1 MTHESTAVG
10 LASAY
15 SNATTASG
23 DWWRDAVI
31 YQVYV
36 RSFADSD
43 GDGIGDLRGVR
54 SRLPHLARLGVDA
67 VWLTPF
73 YVSPQADGG
82 YDVADYRAVDP
93 LFGDLADADELVRA
107 AHELGLR
114 VIVDV
119 VPNHTSEQH
128 PWFRAALAGEPGA
141 RERYLFRRGR
151 GADGSLPPNDWE
163 SIFGGPA
170 WTRVADGEWY
180 LHLFAPE
187 QPDLDWTH
195 PEVTAEFDSVL
206 RFWLDLGV
214 DGFRIDVAHGMVKAD
229 GLPDI
234 GRGAQATLI
243 GTEPLPFFDQDGV
256 HEIHRAW
263 RRLLDSYEGARI
275 GVAEA
280 WAPSSER
287 LALYVRP
294 DELHQAFNF
303 RFLNC
308 PWDPGAMRT
317 VIDESLSATT
327 AVGAPTTWVLS
338 NHDVVRHV
346 TRYGG
351 GAQGLARARAAAMLM
366 LSLPGSAY
374 LYQGEELGLPEVA
387 DLPPESRQDPA
398 FRRGRRQQIPAPSVD
413 PAPGPGPAAPGIIAP
428 RPGEPA
434 PPQSTPSPHSQ
445 PESGAGPQPRACCVP
460 QTQAGAGPGPD
471 PLTAPQA
478 HAPTRPQT
486 EAGTGPQ
493 AQACCGPQAQAGT
506 GPEAEPGAGPAPEP
520 CTAPQAHGP
529 TRPQA
534 ETGTGP
540 QAQACCGPQ
549 AVTGAGPAPEPCTAP
564 QAHAPTRPQTEAG
577 TGAQPQECCGPQ
589 AVTGAGPEAVTGAGP
604 EAEMGGGAGGDP
616 LTAPEADGQDGLRD
630 GCRVPIPWAGAE
642 PPYGFGPVGSW
653 LPQPPEWAGLSVA
666 AQTGDPHSTLELY
679 RAALELRRAMPGL
692 GAPEAGPS
700 PDPRGMRW
708 LPSPDGVLLFTRPG
722 FACTLNTRPEPVEL
736 PAPGRPVLSSAPVET
751 DGRTVRLPP
760 DSCTWWAF

>member
-107 AHELGLR
+107 AHGLGLR

-243 GTEPLPFFDQDGV
+243 GAEPLPFFDQDGV
-256 HEIHRAW
+256 HEIHRSW

-308 PWDPGAMRT
+308 PWDPAAMRT
-317 VIDESLSATT
+317 VIDESLAATT

-351 GAQGLARARAAAMLM
+351 GPRGLARARAAAMLM

-374 LYQGEELGLPEVA
+374 LYQGEELGLPEVS
-387 DLPPESRQDPA
+387 DLPPDSRQDPA
-398 FRRGRRQQIPAPSVD
+398 FRRGRRQRTPVGAPT
-413 PAPGPGPAAPGIIAP
+413 PGIIAP
-428 RPGEPA
+428 RDGEP
-434 PPQSTPSPHSQ
+434 
-445 PESGAGPQPRACCVP
+445 
-460 QTQAGAGPGPD
+460 
-471 PLTAPQA
+471 
-478 HAPTRPQT
+478 PTRP
-486 EAGTGPQ
+486 EAATGNGPEVRVG
-493 AQACCGPQAQAGT
+493 CGPEG
-506 GPEAEPGAGPAPEP
+506 
-520 CTAPQAHGP
+520 
-529 TRPQA
+529 
-534 ETGTGP
+534 ET
-540 QAQACCGPQ
+540 
-549 AVTGAGPAPEPCTAP
+549 
-564 QAHAPTRPQTEAG
+564 
-577 TGAQPQECCGPQ
+577 
-589 AVTGAGPEAVTGAGP
+589 
-604 EAEMGGGAGGDP
+604 GGGAGADLP
-616 LTAPEADGQDGLRD
+616 TAPEAEGQDGLRD

-642 PPYGFGPVGSW
+642 PPYGFGPGGSW

-692 GAPEAGPS
+692 GAPGAGPS
-700 PDPRGMRW
+700 PDPSGMRW

>member
-170 WTRVADGEWY
+170 WTRVADGDWY

-263 RRLLDSYEGARI
+263 RRLLDSYESRRI

-303 RFLNC
+303 RFLTC
-308 PWDPGAMRT
+308 PWDPEAMRT

-351 GAQGLARARAAAMLM
+351 GRQGLARARAAALLM
-366 LSLPGSAY
+366 LALPGSAY
-374 LYQGEELGLPEVA
+374 LYQGEELGLPEVT

-398 FRRGRRQQIPAPSVD
+398 FRRGRPQPPAPT
-413 PAPGPGPAAPGIIAP
+413 PGIIAP
-428 RPGEPA
+428 REGEPPALPQAAAGAA
-434 PPQSTPSPHSQ
+434 PEPQLAPQAQGHTG
-445 PESGAGPQPRACCVP
+445 PEAQ
-460 QTQAGAGPGPD
+460 AGPGPED
-471 PLTAPQA
+471 
-478 HAPTRPQT
+478 R
-486 EAGTGPQ
+486 G
-493 AQACCGPQAQAGT
+493 CCGPQADS
-506 GPEAEPGAGPAPEP
+506 GPAPEP
-520 CTAPQAHGP
+520 QLAPQAQGHTGP
-529 TRPQA
+529 EAGVGPRPQA
-534 ETGTGP
+534 
-540 QAQACCGPQ
+540 AA
-549 AVTGAGPAPEPCTAP
+549 
-564 QAHAPTRPQTEAG
+564 
-577 TGAQPQECCGPQ
+577 
-589 AVTGAGPEAVTGAGP
+589 GAGPEAD
-604 EAEMGGGAGGDP
+604 GGAGQTADP
-616 LTAPEADGQDGLRD
+616 RTAPEAEGQDGLRD
-630 GCRVPIPWAGAE
+630 GCRVPIPWDGPE
-642 PPYGFGPVGSW
+642 PPYGFGPAGSW
-653 LPQPPEWAGLSVA
+653 LPQPPAWAGLSVA

-692 GAPEAGPS
+692 GAPGAGPS
-700 PDPRGMRW
+700 PDPCGMRW
-708 LPSPDGVLLFTRPG
+708 LPAPDGVLLFTRPG
-722 FACTLNTRPEPVEL
+722 FACTLNTRPDPVEL
-736 PAPGRPVLSSAPVET
+736 PAPGRPVLSSAPVDT

>member
-151 GADGSLPPNDWE
+151 GSDGSLPPNDWE

-243 GTEPLPFFDQDGV
+243 GAEPLPFFDQDGV
-256 HEIHRAW
+256 HEIHRSW

-308 PWDPGAMRT
+308 PWDPAAMRT

-351 GAQGLARARAAAMLM
+351 GPRGLARARAAAMLM

-374 LYQGEELGLPEVA
+374 LYQGEELGLPEVS
-387 DLPPESRQDPA
+387 DLPPASRQDPA
-398 FRRGRRQQIPAPSVD
+398 FRRGRRQQIPVPAGAP
-413 PAPGPGPAAPGIIAP
+413 APGPAAPGIIAP
-428 RPGEPA
+428 RPGEP
-434 PPQSTPSPHSQ
+434 PTRP
-445 PESGAGPQPRACCVP
+445 GAGIGNGPEAD
-460 QTQAGAGPGPD
+460 AGPAPEQ
-471 PLTAPQA
+471 PLAPQA
-478 HAPTRPQT
+478 HAPTQPQ
-486 EAGTGPQ
+486 AGASTGPAPE
-493 AQACCGPQAQAGT
+493 AQGQT
-506 GPEAEPGAGPAPEP
+506 GPEAEAGI
-520 CTAPQAHGP
+520 
-529 TRPQA
+529 
-534 ETGTGP
+534 GP
-540 QAQACCGPQ
+540 QARACCGPE
-549 AVTGAGPAPEPCTAP
+549 AETGAG
-564 QAHAPTRPQTEAG
+564 
-577 TGAQPQECCGPQ
+577 
-589 AVTGAGPEAVTGAGP
+589 AGP
-604 EAEMGGGAGGDP
+604 DL
-616 LTAPEADGQDGLRD
+616 LTAPEAEGQDGLRD

-642 PPYGFGPVGSW
+642 PPYGFGPAGSW

-692 GAPEAGPS
+692 GAPGAGPS
-700 PDPRGMRW
+700 PDPSGMRW

>member
-1 MTHESTAVG
+1 MTHDATAVE
-10 LASAY
+10 LARSS
-15 SNATTASG
+15 SNVTATG
-23 DWWRDAVI
+23 GGWWRDAVI

-93 LFGDLADADELVRA
+93 LFGDLSDADELVRA
-107 AHELGLR
+107 AHALGLR

-128 PWFRAALAGEPGA
+128 PWFRAALAGDPGA
-141 RERYLFRRGR
+141 RERYHFRPGR
-151 GADGSLPPNDWE
+151 GAAGELPPNDWE

-170 WTRVADGEWY
+170 WTRVAAPAGDGGTSRPEAGGDWY

-187 QPDLDWTH
+187 QPDLDWSH
-195 PEVTAEFDSVL
+195 PEVSAEFASVL
-206 RFWLDLGV
+206 RFWLDLGI
-214 DGFRIDVAHGMVKAD
+214 DGFRIDVAHGMVKAP

-256 HEIHRAW
+256 HEIHRSW
-263 RRLLDSYEGARI
+263 RRLLDSYGDGRI

-280 WAPSSER
+280 WAPTSER

-308 PWDPGAMRT
+308 PWDPAAMRT
-317 VIDESLSATT
+317 VIDESLAATT

-346 TRYGG
+346 TRYGC
-351 GAQGLARARAAAMLM
+351 GARGLARARAAALLM
-366 LSLPGSAY
+366 LALPGSAY
-374 LYQGEELGLPEVA
+374 IYQGEELGLPEVV
-387 DLPPESRQDPA
+387 DLPDGVRQDPA
-398 FRRGRRQQIPAPSVD
+398 FLR
-413 PAPGPGPAAPGIIAP
+413 
-428 RPGEPA
+428 
-434 PPQSTPSPHSQ
+434 
-445 PESGAGPQPRACCVP
+445 
-460 QTQAGAGPGPD
+460 
-471 PLTAPQA
+471 TA
-478 HAPTRPQT
+478 
-486 EAGTGPQ
+486 
-493 AQACCGPQAQAGT
+493 
-506 GPEAEPGAGPAPEP
+506 
-520 CTAPQAHGP
+520 
-529 TRPQA
+529 
-534 ETGTGP
+534 
-540 QAQACCGPQ
+540 
-549 AVTGAGPAPEPCTAP
+549 
-564 QAHAPTRPQTEAG
+564 
-577 TGAQPQECCGPQ
+577 
-589 AVTGAGPEAVTGAGP
+589 
-604 EAEMGGGAGGDP
+604 
-616 LTAPEADGQDGLRD
+616 GQDGLRD
-630 GCRVPIPWAGAE
+630 GCRVPLPWSGAE
-642 PPYGFGPVGSW
+642 PPYGFGPTGSW
-653 LPQPPEWAGLSVA
+653 LPQPAGWGDLSVA

-692 GAPEAGPS
+692 GAPEAGSGPAAGAGPGAES
-700 PDPRGMRW
+700 GPGAGAGPQDEASYPCGMRW
-708 LPSPDGVLLFTRPG
+708 QSAPEGVLLFTRPG
-722 FACTLNTRPEPVEL
+722 FACTLNSRSVPVEL

-760 DSCTWWAF
+760 DSCTWWSS

>member
-15 SNATTASG
+15 SNPTTASG

-93 LFGDLADADELVRA
+93 LFGDLADAEDLVRA
-107 AHELGLR
+107 AHALGLR

-141 RERYLFRRGR
+141 RERYLFRPGR

-170 WTRVADGEWY
+170 WTRIADGDWY

-187 QPDLDWTH
+187 QPDLDWSR
-195 PEVTAEFDSVL
+195 PEVAAEFDAVL

-243 GTEPLPFFDQDGV
+243 GSEPLPFFDQDGV
-256 HEIHRAW
+256 HAIHRSW
-263 RRLLDSYEGARI
+263 RRLLDSYEGQRI

-280 WAPSSER
+280 WAPTSER

-303 RFLNC
+303 RFLTC
-308 PWDPGAMRT
+308 PWDPAAMRT
-317 VIDESLSATT
+317 VIDESLAATT

-346 TRYGG
+346 TRYGDG
-351 GAQGLARARAAAMLM
+351 PRGLARARAAALLM
-366 LSLPGSAY
+366 LALPGSAY
-374 LYQGEELGLPEVA
+374 LYQGEELGLPEVL
-387 DLPPESRQDPA
+387 DLPPAARQDPA
-398 FRRGRRQQIPAPSVD
+398 FRRGPRPQTPAGAPAPHPTV
-413 PAPGPGPAAPGIIAP
+413 IAP
-428 RPGEPA
+428 RDG
-434 PPQSTPSPHSQ
+434 
-445 PESGAGPQPRACCVP
+445 
-460 QTQAGAGPGPD
+460 D
-471 PLTAPQA
+471 P
-478 HAPTRPQT
+478 
-486 EAGTGPQ
+486 
-493 AQACCGPQAQAGT
+493 T
-506 GPEAEPGAGPAPEP
+506 GPEADPGDGPRAG
-520 CTAPQAHGP
+520 HGADLP
-529 TRPQA
+529 T
-534 ETGTGP
+534 T
-540 QAQACCGPQ
+540 
-549 AVTGAGPAPEPCTAP
+549 
-564 QAHAPTRPQTEAG
+564 
-577 TGAQPQECCGPQ
+577 
-589 AVTGAGPEAVTGAGP
+589 
-604 EAEMGGGAGGDP
+604 
-616 LTAPEADGQDGLRD
+616 PEADGQDGLRD
-630 GCRVPIPWAGAE
+630 GCRVPVPWSGTEA
-642 PPYGFGPVGSW
+642 PYGFGPGGSW
-653 LPQPPEWAGLSVA
+653 LPQPDGWAGLSVA

-679 RAALELRRAMPGL
+679 RAALELRRALPGL
-692 GAPEAGPS
+692 GAPGAG
-700 PDPRGMRW
+700 DPPESCGMRW
-708 LPSPDGVLLFTRPG
+708 RSAPEGVLLFTRPG
-722 FACTLNTRPEPVEL
+722 FACTVNTRPEPVEL

-751 DGRTVRLPP
+751 DGRTVRLPA
-760 DSCTWWAF
+760 DSCTWWTP